1 MEQKSESIE
10 NALLEIISYIIQEG
24 DSLQIQTSSFIFN
37 VLKFYS
43 NDMPPALS
51 IQNSFF
57 TMPSF
62 CILTNT
68 NNCKNQIITLKV
80 ILRILEKINLKF

>member
-10 NALLEIISYIIQEG
+10 NALLQIISHIIQEG
-24 DSLQIQTSSFIFN
+24 DSLQIQTSSFLYN

-43 NDMPPALS
+43 IDMPRELI
-51 IQNSFF
+51 IQNSYF
-57 TMPSF
+57 TIPSF

-68 NNCKNQIITLKV
+68 NNCKNQIVTLKV
-80 ILRILEKINLKF
+80 IFKIIRKI